1 MKLGGNMKSTT
12 AWELKKDQLIHLDGK
27 SHRIEFVNKNTQEY
41 SVTIKINGH
50 FKVMGASQHC
60 VVSNDL
66 FGAIMKFEEGE
77 LDESKIIEL
86 IEEEND
92 SNEIEYRRAA

>member
-1 MKLGGNMKSTT
+1 
-12 AWELKKDQLIHLDGK
+12 
-27 SHRIEFVNKNTQEY
+27 
-41 SVTIKINGH
+41 
-50 FKVMGASQHC
+50 MGASQHC
-60 VVSNDL
+60 VVSHDL
-66 FGAIMKFEEGE
+66 FGAIMKFEDGD